1 VGVIRVSLMEV
12 IIQKD
17 RKIELPEPML
27 KKLGLKIGDTI
38 VVKEE
43 DDKLSIRPKQ
53 SVVDELRGSIK
64 VEDRDK
70 IDEIVSAEVWD
81 LN

>member
-1 VGVIRVSLMEV
+1 MEA

-17 RKIELPEPML
+17 RRIELPEPML
-27 KKLGLKIGDTI
+27 KKLGLKVGDTI
-38 VVKEE
+38 VIRDE

-53 SVVDELRGSIK
+53 SVVDELRGAIK
-64 VEDRDK
+64 VDDEDK

>member
-1 VGVIRVSLMEV
+1 MEL

-27 KKLGLKIGDTI
+27 KKLGLKVGDTI
-38 VVKEE
+38 VVKDEN
-43 DDKLSIRPKQ
+43 DRLSIRPKQ
-53 SVVDELRGSIK
+53 SVVDELRGAIK
-64 VEDRDK
+64 VADNDM
-70 IDEIVSAEVWD
+70 IDETVSAEVWD